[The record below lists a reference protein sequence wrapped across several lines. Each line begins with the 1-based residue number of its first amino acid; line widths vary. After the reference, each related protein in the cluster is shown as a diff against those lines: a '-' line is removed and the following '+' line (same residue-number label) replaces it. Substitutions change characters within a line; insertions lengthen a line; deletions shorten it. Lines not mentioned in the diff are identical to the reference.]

1 VTSTDIIVGAGLGG
15 MTVAARL
22 AENSALKVLVV
33 EAGAD
38 DRSNPD
44 IYNIHNYGNVFGTA
58 LDWAWPA
65 DQGRVIRG
73 GKTLGGSTSING
85 AAWTR
90 GQASQY
96 DALSSFLL
104 PAQANLNWTWS
115 NLLTYMKKAE
125 TFSAP
130 NSGQKAKGATSDPS
144 VHGTTGPIQVTF
156 SDTMFGGPEQPN
168 FVTTVKNL
176 TGMPQ
181 CQDLSGG
188 TAACVA
194 FTPNS
199 IDWHRS
205 DYRSSSV
212 EGYYTPVEGR
222 RHGLTVLTKF
232 TVTKITFTGTTLPLT
247 ANGITFKS
255 SSNSGSTY
263 TAFASKEVILSAG
276 AIQSPALLQLSGI
289 GDPAVLNPLNIP
301 VLNPLTSVGRNL
313 QEQTMNSLGARGN
326 GFNANGT
333 GPSDVIAYP
342 NLDQL
347 LGSAQASTVKQGIM
361 ANLSAWAQ
369 SQSQL
374 GGGLSAA
381 ALQQVYQIQADQIV
395 NKGAPVVEL
404 FYDTGYPE

>member
-1 VTSTDIIVGAGLGG
+1 MVTAT
-15 MTVAARL
+15 RL
-22 AENSALKVLVV
+22 AENSSLKILLV
-33 EAGAD
+33 EAGGD
-38 DRSNPD
+38 DRTNPLIYD
-44 IYNIHNYGNVFGTA
+44 IHQYSKAFGTN

-90 GQASQY
+90 GLASQY
-96 DALSSFLL
+96 DALSSLLL
-104 PAQANLNWTWS
+104 PAQANLNWTWA
-115 NLLTYMKKAE
+115 NLFGYMKKAE

-144 VHGTTGPIQVTF
+144 AHGTTGPIQVTF

-168 FVTTVKNL
+168 FVKTITNL

-205 DYRSSSV
+205 DHRSSSV
-212 EGYYTPVEGR
+212 EGYWTPVEGR
-222 RHGLTVLTKF
+222 RQGLTILTTY
-232 TVTKITFTGTTLPLT
+232 TVTKILFTGTAVPLT
-247 ANGITFKS
+247 AKGINFKS
-255 SSNSGSTY
+255 SQNTGSTY
-263 TAFASKEVILSAG
+263 TAFASKEVILAAG

-289 GDPAVLNPLNIP
+289 GDPIVLNPLGIQ
-301 VLNPLTSVGRNL
+301 VLSPLVSVGLNL

-326 GFNANGT
+326 GFDAGGT
-333 GPSDVIAYP
+333 GPSDCIGYP

-347 LGSAQASTVKQGIM
+347 YGSTQAAIVKKGIM
-361 ANLSAWAQ
+361 ANLTTWAQ
-369 SQSQL
+369 SQASA
-374 GGGLSAA
+374 GSVLSAQ
-381 ALQQVYQIQADQIV
+381 ALQQVYAVQADQIV

-404 FYDTGYPE
+404 FYDTGFPE